1 MRQYEATARGPKSG
15 QNRSRTDK
23 SSWWQIANQP
33 MSSVREDMPARSIAI
48 FIPHLP
54 GMSVLLPYLDDYWRE
69 MVRVRALDRLNLSLT
84 SYPQNAPLSCRP
96 DWKLDNGRKPGS
108 SLEAMQ
114 AHVLD
119 RYQPR
124 FGILNCLYGAQVMH
138 SEDMAAA
145 FCRATN
151 DWIRDEWLSR
161 DPRLR
166 ASIVIPAHNTEL
178 AVAEIE
184 RRADDLRFVQVLML
198 VSGEVTLGRRQLWP
212 IYRLAERLGLPIGV
226 HAGNAYRYAPTAT
239 GWPSYY
245 VEDYVSQ
252 SAAFENQLQSMISEG
267 VFAKFPGLKVVAI
280 ESGLTWLSGFI
291 WRADKT
297 WKGVRAEV
305 PWVTRAPSE
314 IIRDH
319 VRFTVQPIDAP
330 DEMEAILRLIDHL
343 EVGRAVSVFDGL
355 SALAVR
361 RRRRVARTSSP
372 ARCCA
377 RSSSENALATYPR
390 LAKAERP
397 MEIGV

>member
-1 MRQYEATARGPKSG
+1 
-15 QNRSRTDK
+15 
-23 SSWWQIANQP
+23 
-33 MSSVREDMPARSIAI
+33 
-48 FIPHLP
+48 
-54 GMSVLLPYLDDYWRE
+54 MSVLLPYLDDYWRE
-69 MVRVRALDRLNLSLT
+69 MVAVRALDRLNLSLT

-96 DWKLDNGRKPGS
+96 DWKPEGGGKPGS

-114 AHVLD
+114 THVLD
-119 RYQPR
+119 RYRPR

-151 DWIRDEWLSR
+151 DWIRDAWLSR

-166 ASIVIPAHNTEL
+166 ASIVIPAHSTEL
-178 AVAEIE
+178 ALAEIE
-184 RRADDLRFVQVLML
+184 RRADDQRFVQVLML

-212 IYRLAERLGLPIGV
+212 IYQIAERLGLPIGV
-226 HAGNAYRYAPTAT
+226 HAGNAYRYAPTAA

-297 WKGVRAEV
+297 WKGVRVEV
-305 PWVTRAPSE
+305 PWVTRPPSQ

-330 DEMEAILRLIDHL
+330 DEMEAILRLVEHL
-343 EVGRAVSVFDGL
+343 ESDELFLFSTDYPHWQFDGDNVLPTRL
-355 SALAVR
+355 SGALLR
-361 RRRRVARTSSP
+361 KIT
-372 ARCCA
+372 
-377 RSSSENALATYPR
+377 SENALATYPR
-390 LAKAERP
+390 LAKAARA
-397 MEIGV
+397 MEVGI

>member
-1 MRQYEATARGPKSG
+1 MPDAHALPRSQSTLRYRGAI
-15 QNRSRTDK
+15 DC
-23 SSWWQIANQP
+23 
-33 MSSVREDMPARSIAI
+33 DLHPAV
-48 FIPHLP
+48 P
-54 GMSVLLPYLDDYWRE
+54 GMRVLVPYLDDYWRE
-69 MVRVRALDRLNLSLT
+69 MVSIRALDGLDLGLT

-96 DWKLDNGRKPGS
+96 DWKLAGGGKPGS
-108 SLEAMQ
+108 SLEALRQ
-114 AHVLD
+114 HVLD
-119 RYQPR
+119 RFEPQ

-138 SEDMAAA
+138 SEDMASA

-151 DWIRDEWLSR
+151 DWLRDSWLNC

-184 RRADDLRFVQVLML
+184 RRADDPCFVQVLML

-212 IYRLAERLGLPIGV
+212 IYEAAERLGLPIGV
-226 HAGNAYRYAPTAT
+226 HAGSAYRHAPTAV

-245 VEDYVSQ
+245 VEDYVAQ
-252 SAAFENQLQSMISEG
+252 STAFENQLLSLIAEG

-280 ESGLTWLSGFI
+280 ESGLTWLSGFV

-305 PWVTRAPSE
+305 PWVKHAPSE

-330 DEMEAILRLIDHL
+330 DEAEGLLRLIDHIGSEDIFL
-343 EVGRAVSVFDGL
+343 FSTDYPHWQFDGDEALPAKL
-355 SALAVR
+355 SDALVR
-361 RRRRVARTSSP
+361 KIARDNP
-372 ARCCA
+372 
-377 RSSSENALATYPR
+377 LATYPR
-390 LAKAERP
+390 LAEAAQALEN
-397 MEIGV
+397 MA